1 MKTEITYYDIAEER
15 NVFQSP
21 IISIGDQFIPS
32 EGDTLLVDG
41 WGYMV
46 SQREFYYEND
56 VIKIKIFCVREKK
69 KR

>member
-32 EGDTLLVDG
+32 EVTLY
-41 WGYMV
+41 W
-46 SQREFYYEND
+46 
-56 VIKIKIFCVREKK
+56 
-69 KR
+69 